1 MNKSYTLNIANL
13 TTDDD
18 ATKIREHFSN
28 IHGVERVDVVLDL
41 KLVTLYY
48 GEEVG
53 SPYKL
58 LTAFAD
64 LGYEVR

>member
-1 MNKSYTLNIANL
+1 MTKSYTLNIANL
-13 TTDDD
+13 TTNDD

-28 IHGVERVDVVLDL
+28 IHGVQKIDIVMDL

-53 SPYKL
+53 SPHKL
-58 LTAFAD
+58 LTAFGD